1 MSEGIQRRRPF
12 LFVATAILGVL
23 VSSAW
28 GLHFM
33 RSAELQRT
41 IERKNREH
49 GIAERLRSAGFEVDW
64 QEGLMVVKCLY
75 QDSDVDKAI
84 DEVAKLPDRSELRLL
99 ETNLSDS
106 NLDRIASIPQIE
118 EVEVLFIAST
128 GEARRLA
135 EIRWEE
141 IEKRLA
147 GKVVSIGQN
156 LRSDF
161 ERRFPKKDKN

>member
-106 NLDRIASIPQIE
+106 NLDRIA
-118 EVEVLFIAST
+118 
-128 GEARRLA
+128 
-135 EIRWEE
+135 
-141 IEKRLA
+141 
-147 GKVVSIGQN
+147 
-156 LRSDF
+156 
-161 ERRFPKKDKN
+161 